1 LKSHKIYQLENA
13 KYLLKSKNKFTQTTS
28 KIYTKEIVKKYNVR
42 LLLIVDN
49 IIFMNDST
57 SIKNFFKSPL
67 KYDGELL
74 KAFHEDLAEEL
85 L

>member
-1 LKSHKIYQLENA
+1 MYSHKIYQLENA

-49 IIFMNDST
+49 IILMNDST

-74 KAFHEDLAEEL
+74 KAFNEDLVEEL

>member
-1 LKSHKIYQLENA
+1 MYSHKIYQLENA

-42 LLLIVDN
+42 LLLLVDN
-49 IIFMNDST
+49 IILIDQP

-74 KAFHEDLAEEL
+74 KAFNEDLAEEFL
-85 L
+85 